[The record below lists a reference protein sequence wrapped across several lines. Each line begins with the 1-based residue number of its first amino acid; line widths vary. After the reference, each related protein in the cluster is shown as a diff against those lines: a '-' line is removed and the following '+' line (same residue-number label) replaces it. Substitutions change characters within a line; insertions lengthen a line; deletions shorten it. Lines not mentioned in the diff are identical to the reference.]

1 MLSSHKKLMSVCRSP
16 LQANVICIVYSV
28 NNKKSIEK
36 VSSPFCLLRFF
47 SHKTVSLG
55 VSLQDILLFFLSHA
69 ILFFPIGDQPLDSPH
84 YRKHRQ
90 GQQVWTIMK
99 NAFETLIWY
108 QKMIWKLCWYP
119 WTCLWGHFLKIYQ
132 KLLFVFQ
139 WNNTLTLYEKASL
152 LKKTSILTF
161 HSHTYATFL
170 HFKRRL
176 LCSRVPLI
184 LVGNKSDLVE
194 HSSMET
200 ILPIMN
206 QHSEIETCVEV
217 RGLRFQPL
225 SAAPVAIEFTGVH
238 ANSRWRHLKPEP
250 RKERR

>member
-1 MLSSHKKLMSVCRSP
+1 MKTLLIPLNLSMRTFSKDLPKTAFCFSMKQHIDFIR
-16 LQANVICIVYSV
+16 
-28 NNKKSIEK
+28 KS
-36 VSSPFCLLRFF
+36 FF
-47 SHKTVSLG
+47 V
-55 VSLQDILLFFLSHA
+55 
-69 ILFFPIGDQPLDSPH
+69 
-84 YRKHRQ
+84 
-90 GQQVWTIMK
+90 
-99 NAFETLIWY
+99 
-108 QKMIWKLCWYP
+108 
-119 WTCLWGHFLKIYQ
+119 
-132 KLLFVFQ
+132 
-139 WNNTLTLYEKASL
+139 
-152 LKKTSILTF
+152 KKTSILTF